1 MREYFTNKSYFT
13 DNAANI
19 TNVTIVA
26 TIPAIRIMPL
36 SISNGNN
43 IVVAAI
49 GIEVDKPTTIDSELS
64 ITLDLFLKD
73 ARLYIPAVSMIVVCP
88 SV

>member
-13 DNAANI
+13 DNAANN

-26 TIPAIRIMPL
+26 TIAERRITPL
-36 SISNGNN
+36 SIFRGNK

-49 GIEVDKPTTIDSELS
+49 GIEVDRPT
-64 ITLDLFLKD
+64 
-73 ARLYIPAVSMIVVCP
+73 
-88 SV
+88 